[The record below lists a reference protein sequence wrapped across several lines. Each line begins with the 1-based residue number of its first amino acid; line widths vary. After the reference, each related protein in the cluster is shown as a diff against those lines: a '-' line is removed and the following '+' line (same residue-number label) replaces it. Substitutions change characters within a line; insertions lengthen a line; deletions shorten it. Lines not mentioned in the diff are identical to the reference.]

1 MTISAKPITWGEVDE
16 TGRLVIPAEIAA
28 QYGFKPGSKVLIERD
43 NHGVRLHQPVSHLAK
58 LYLEPSGRC
67 NLDCVTCMR
76 NVWLA
81 PDEIMA
87 ETTFNQIMAGLPEFS
102 PPPLVFFGGIGEPL
116 MHPQLPDMI
125 AQVKALGSRVEL
137 ITNGTLLTE
146 RLSRQLV
153 GAGLDLLWV
162 SLDGATP
169 ESYADVRLGASL
181 PKVLA
186 NLKRFSQVR
195 SKGHRPIPEIGIAFV
210 AMQRN
215 IHDLPEVMRIGRQL
229 RATRLSVSNVLPYT
243 EAMCQERLYEKV
255 LNSVTFHPSPWM
267 RRMSLPKLNPG
278 EVLGQVLSQVMDMGW
293 NIEFAGNNLGTSNN
307 TCPFIESG
315 AMAIGWDGGASPCP
329 PLLHS
334 HISYWGNRHYFS
346 HQYVIGNL
354 ADMSLRELW
363 EAPEH
368 QTYRRKVQGYEFAP
382 CTSCGGCELIY
393 ENKEDCFGNE
403 FPTCS
408 NCLWSQGV
416 IQCP

>member
-1 MTISAKPITWGEVDE
+1 MITAKPVSWGEVDE
-16 TGRLVIPAEIAA
+16 TGRLIIPAEIAA
-28 QYGFKPGSKVLIERD
+28 QYGLKPGARVLFEREAQ
-43 NHGVRLHQPVSHLAK
+43 GVRLHQPVNHLTK
-58 LYLEPSGRC
+58 LYIEPSGRC

-76 NVWLA
+76 NVWVA

-87 ETTFNQIMAGLPEFS
+87 AATFDQIVAGLPEFS

-116 MHPQLPDMI
+116 MHPQLAEMI
-125 AQVKALGSRVEL
+125 SRVKALGSRVEV
-137 ITNGTLLTE
+137 ITNGTLLTR
-146 RLSRQLV
+146 RLSLDLIE
-153 GAGLDLLWV
+153 AGLDVLWV

-181 PKVLA
+181 PKVLE
-186 NLKRFSQVR
+186 NLRQFSQVR
-195 SKGHRPIPEIGIAFV
+195 PKGHHPVPEIGIAFV

-215 IHDLPEVMRIGRQL
+215 IHDLPAVMQIGRQL

-243 EAMCQERLYEKV
+243 EAMCQERLYDKV
-255 LNSVTFHPSPWM
+255 LNDISFYSSPWL
-267 RRMSLPKLNPG
+267 RQMSLPKMNPG
-278 EVLGQVLSQVMDMGW
+278 DALSQVLGQVMGKGW
-293 NIEFAGNNLGTSNN
+293 NIELAGNNLGAANN
-307 TCPFIESG
+307 TCPFIENG
-315 AMAIGWDGGASPCP
+315 TMAIGWDGGASPCL

-334 HISYWGNRHYFS
+334 HMSYWGSRSYFS
-346 HQYVIGNL
+346 HQYIVGNL
-354 ADMSLRELW
+354 AEKSLRELW
-363 EAPEH
+363 EAPDH

-382 CTSCGGCELIY
+382 CTTCGGCELAA